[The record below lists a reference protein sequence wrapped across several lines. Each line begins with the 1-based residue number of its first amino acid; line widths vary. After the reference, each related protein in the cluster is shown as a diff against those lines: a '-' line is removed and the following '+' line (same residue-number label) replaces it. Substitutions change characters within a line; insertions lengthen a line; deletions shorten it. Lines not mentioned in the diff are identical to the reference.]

1 MTGAETPRRRGRP
14 RLGSDPQG
22 PLDEWL
28 DGLSPTAVH
37 IVQAGRALLLDE
49 GYHAVTIERVALEAN
64 VDSST
69 VRRLFVTKAGLVH
82 AIWDR
87 LQIEAWG
94 ELVQRVRNVAPAE
107 RFDSYVRGLS
117 LLLAD
122 ERIGIAT
129 AEVVANGLRD
139 TVIRGKIAAD
149 YDIARD
155 STFRVTALDE
165 GEGNEARRRRTLVS
179 LVIAVIDGL
188 SMQTAA
194 NPQAVDV
201 DEAFAMLADMIA
213 LLRRR
218 ENEACAGAGA
228 TPPERTSPAL
238 PHTGRRHGSR

>member
-1 MTGAETPRRRGRP
+1 MTDAGAPRRRGRP

-28 DGLSPTAVH
+28 EGLSPTAVH
-37 IVQAGRALLLDE
+37 IVETGRRLLLDE

-87 LQIEAWG
+87 LEIVPWG
-94 ELVQRVRNVAPAE
+94 ELVQRVGELASDD
-107 RFDSYVRGLS
+107 RFDAYVRGLA

-122 ERIGIAT
+122 DRVGIAT

-139 TVIRGKIAAD
+139 PVIRDKIAAD

-155 STFRVTALDE
+155 STFRVTALAE
-165 GEGNEARRRRTLVS
+165 GEGDEARRRRTLVS

-188 SMQTAA
+188 SMQAA
-194 NPQAVDV
+194 ADPGAVDL

-213 LLRRR
+213 LLRARDT
-218 ENEACAGAGA
+218 A
-228 TPPERTSPAL
+228 T
-238 PHTGRRHGSR
+238 